1 MYRTE
6 SEIGKARCQLSVV
19 IPVLNEHANLPMLF
33 DRLYPVLDR
42 MGVEYEVIFVDD
54 GSTDGSG
61 KLLADQQKFRSRE
74 TKVITFSRNFGQH
87 MAIVA
92 AFDRSMGET
101 VITLDADLQ
110 NPPEEIPRLVD
121 KVAEGHDYVGSY
133 RVDRQDTWFRRWA
146 SIAMNN
152 IRSWITPIKMRD
164 QGCMLRAYSRKIAK
178 SIVSID
184 TSIAFVPAIGH
195 QLADRPIEIPVLHE
209 ERYSG
214 KSKYSLFRLAK
225 LNFNLITSCTLP
237 RMHLYT
243 VASLSGASVCLLLAA
258 IFTTLRFVLGPEN
271 GGVFTMLGTFFLLAG
286 VVLAGISMIG
296 GYLGHSLLANR
307 EKTAYQ
313 IDSILEG

>member
-6 SEIGKARCQLSVV
+6 GEIGRVLCQLSVV
-19 IPVLNEHANLPMLF
+19 IPVLNEHANLPVLF

-42 MGVEYEVIFVDD
+42 MGIEYEVIFIDD

-61 KLLADQQKFRSRE
+61 NLLADQQKLRSKE

-110 NPPEEIPRLVD
+110 NPPEEIPRLID
-121 KVAEGHDYVGSY
+121 KVHEGHDYVGSY

-146 SIAMNN
+146 SIAMNT
-152 IRSWITPIKMRD
+152 IRSWMTPIKMRD
-164 QGCMLRAYSRKIAK
+164 QGCMLRAYSREIAK
-178 SIVSID
+178 SIVRID
-184 TSIAFVPAIGH
+184 SSIAFVPAIGH
-195 QLADRPIEIPVLHE
+195 QLALRPVEIPVMHE

-214 KSKYSLFRLAK
+214 RSKYSLLRLAR

-237 RMHLYT
+237 RIHLYT
-243 VASLSGASVCLLLAA
+243 VASLTGASMCLLLVVIFA
-258 IFTTLRFVLGPEN
+258 ILRILFGPEN
-271 GGVFTMLGTFFLLAG
+271 GGKFTLLGTFFLLAG
-286 VVLAGISMIG
+286 VVLVGIGLIG
-296 GYLGHSLLANR
+296 EYLGNSHIANR
-307 EKTAYQ
+307 EKSAYQ
-313 IDSILEG
+313 IKSILEG